1 MTQSLLLNRVK
12 CFQPYT
18 PRMLGQACLFWGEH
32 EAAKT
37 HREADSSKKG
47 SFSHAEVC
55 KTAVQD
61 GAEPR
66 QVFFV
71 ALSPP
76 VVSTQTPKLEPCA
89 LCAKSC
95 AVAWSLELPFGVR
108 RDAFL
113 RKHLEMRKRARD
125 MEPV

>member
-1 MTQSLLLNRVK
+1 
-12 CFQPYT
+12 
-18 PRMLGQACLFWGEH
+18 MLGQACLFWCEH

-76 VVSTQTPKLEPCA
+76 VVSPQSLSHVL

-95 AVAWSLELPFGVR
+95 ALAWSLELPFGVR

-113 RKHLEMRKRARD
+113 RKHLEMRKWARD
-125 MEPV
+125 MEPVD